1 MKFARQEVREAL
13 QGANRA
19 RREASAVLVA
29 AAAYFIVTN
38 MVNPAV
44 YAAAGLDVERAV
56 REAQASSHRK
66 ARLRT
71 SSRHLMDFLGEAGL
85 LTRPAMAIYRRISML

>member
-13 QGANRA
+13 QGASKA
-19 RREASAVLVA
+19 RRQASALLVA
-29 AAAYFIVTN
+29 AAAYFIVSN

-56 REAQASSHRK
+56 DAAKNNEHRK
-66 ARLRT
+66 AMVRT
-71 SSRHLMDFLGEAGL
+71 SSRHLMEFLGEVGL
-85 LTRPAMAIYRRISML
+85 LTRPAMRIYRSLSML